1 MSCCLRPSIVFKASL
16 CRPTLPSTFHTRGR
30 LFSNMSSAIQAAQT
44 TLSENL
50 GGIAQKAAPA
60 GTTFSLDD
68 VPDQTGKVA
77 VVTGGSEG
85 KSWSPCMALMF

>member
-1 MSCCLRPSIVFKASL
+1 MLLLRISVRSCTAFTRPKVQTRTMASVIK
-16 CRPTLPSTFHTRGR
+16 
-30 LFSNMSSAIQAAQT
+30 NIQN

-50 GGIAQKAAPA
+50 GGAAHKSAPE
-60 GTTFSLDD
+60 GTGFSLDL

-85 KSWSPCMALMF
+85 IGYGW

>member
-1 MSCCLRPSIVFKASL
+1 MASVIK
-16 CRPTLPSTFHTRGR
+16 
-30 LFSNMSSAIQAAQT
+30 NIQT

-50 GGIAQKAAPA
+50 GGAAHKSAPE
-60 GTTFSLDD
+60 GTGFSLDL

-85 KSWSPCMALMF
+85 IGYGW

>member
-1 MSCCLRPSIVFKASL
+1 MLLLFRLPARTLTALSKTTAKVQTRNMASVIK
-16 CRPTLPSTFHTRGR
+16 
-30 LFSNMSSAIQAAQT
+30 NIQT

-50 GGIAQKAAPA
+50 GGAAHKSAPE
-60 GTTFSLDD
+60 GTGFSLDL

-85 KSWSPCMALMF
+85 IGYGW

>member
-1 MSCCLRPSIVFKASL
+1 MLLLFRLPARTLTALSKTTTKVQTRNMASVIK
-16 CRPTLPSTFHTRGR
+16 
-30 LFSNMSSAIQAAQT
+30 NIQT

-50 GGIAQKAAPA
+50 GGAAHKSAPE
-60 GTTFSLDD
+60 GTGFSLDL

-85 KSWSPCMALMF
+85 IGYGW